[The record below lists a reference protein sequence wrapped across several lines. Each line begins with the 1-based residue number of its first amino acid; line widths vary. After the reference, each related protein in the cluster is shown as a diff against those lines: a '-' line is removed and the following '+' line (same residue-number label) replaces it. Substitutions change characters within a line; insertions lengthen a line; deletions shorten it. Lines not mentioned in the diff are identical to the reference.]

1 MRMIGSIKI
10 GIGTMKSHRRVVAV
24 GVAGSW
30 IMAMSAAALI
40 HCGNSGGTG
49 PASCQD
55 CANGAMGSSDEGIDG
70 ASGSASGNQPSSG
83 GSPSGSSSGSATAT
97 GNADSSSPGADAAS
111 PVSLSDSGTAGCGAS
126 TWPASGNFNL
136 DVSGTQRQYIV
147 TLPTNYTSSKPYKLI
162 FAWHGLGGSAA
173 QVAGQGLGTFGAS
186 YAYYGLE
193 GMAGSTVIFVSGQ
206 GLDPYDAGAGW
217 QNLNDED
224 IAFTKAMLKWL
235 QSNYCI
241 DDKHVFSVGM
251 SYGGIMSDTVGCEMG
266 DVVRAI
272 APMSGEGP
280 ATYPGSKACVGKV
293 AVWMSHGNQDTTVP
307 FKQGEASRDHWVA
320 ANHCGSQTT
329 AVGPG
334 TCVEYQGCDPGY
346 PVDWCEFDGGHTIPS
361 FASQGIWS
369 FLSRF

>member
-1 MRMIGSIKI
+1 MTS
-10 GIGTMKSHRRVVAV
+10 RRKVVAL
-24 GVAGSW
+24 GASSAW
-30 IMAMSAAALI
+30 IMATGAAALI
-40 HCGNSGGTG
+40 HCGTSSG
-49 PASCQD
+49 PAVTSCPG
-55 CANGAMGSSDEGIDG
+55 CANGSGSQEDQVDGAGGGSS
-70 ASGSASGNQPSSG
+70 SGSQPSSG
-83 GSPSGSSSGSATAT
+83 GPSSGSGGSSGAT
-97 GNADSSSPGADAAS
+97 GTADGAVTGADAAS
-111 PVSLSDSGTAGCGAS
+111 PVAVSDSGASGCGAG
-126 TWPASGNFNL
+126 TWPASGNFNI
-136 DVSGTQRQYIV
+136 DVSGKQRQYIV
-147 TLPTNYTSSKPYKLI
+147 TLPTNYASSKPYKRI
-162 FAWHGLGGSAA
+162 FAWHGLGGNAA
-173 QVAGQGLGTFGAS
+173 QIAGQGSGAFGAM

-193 GMAGSTVIFVSGQ
+193 AMANGTVIFVSGQ

-217 QNLNDED
+217 PNQNDQD
-224 IAFTKAMLKWL
+224 IAFTRAMLRWL

-241 DDKHVFSVGM
+241 DDKHIFSVGM

-280 ATYPGSKACVGKV
+280 ATYPGSKPCVGQV
-293 AVWMSHGNQDTTVP
+293 AVWSSHGNQDTTVP
-307 FKQGEASRDHWVA
+307 YSAGVASRDHWVA
-320 ANHCGSQTT
+320 ANHCGSQTL